1 MGTNYNYAVICHNH
15 WTLKH
20 FRDIFAAIYHGKRSL
35 PFFAKGN
42 AEQERRD
49 AFPDCCIIRLRAIS
63 FIIILCDRES
73 AMQIYPII
81 TFGSYQSGWTVS
93 AVSLKRMELD
103 WLSSQRRRL
112 VSASHLPP
120 PPPATRY
127 GLKLYICG
135 WWWWNLDMFNLL
147 SQRQVTHK
155 TLFT

>member
-20 FRDIFAAIYHGKRSL
+20 FRDIFCSDLSWKTIFA
-35 PFFAKGN
+35 PFAKGN

-49 AFPDCCIIRLRAIS
+49 AFPDRCIIRLRAIS

-120 PPPATRY
+120 PPATRY